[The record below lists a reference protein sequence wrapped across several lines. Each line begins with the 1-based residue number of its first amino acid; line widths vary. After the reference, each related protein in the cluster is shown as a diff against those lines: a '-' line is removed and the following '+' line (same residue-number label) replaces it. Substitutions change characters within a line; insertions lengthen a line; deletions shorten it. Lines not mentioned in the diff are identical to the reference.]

1 MTLQEIAT
9 SAGAMPVYVAEPEGP
24 GPWPA
29 VVVLHDA
36 LGMTSDLRRQA
47 DWLAGA
53 GYLAAAP
60 DLYHRHSGRLR
71 CMFGV
76 IRDVVRREGGAFDD
90 VAHLRRWL
98 VSRDDCSGRVGTI
111 GFCMGGGFA
120 LLLAAEHDYDAA
132 SINYG
137 DVPKDA
143 MALLEDACPIVAS
156 YGAKD
161 RGLARAPERLT
172 TAMTA
177 HGIAHDVRVYPDAG
191 HAFLNDH
198 DPAEVPRWALVMGKL
213 STSEY
218 HEPSARDARR
228 RIVAFFDAHLQDG
241 AGASSAGAP

>member
-1 MTLQEIAT
+1 MTMHEVVT
-9 SAGAMPVYVAEPEGP
+9 SAGAMPVYVAVPEGP

-36 LGMTSDLRRQA
+36 LGMTSDLRNQA

-60 DLYHRHSGRLR
+60 DLYHRRGSRLR

-76 IRDVVRREGGAFDD
+76 IRDALRREGATFEDLER
-90 VAHLRRWL
+90 VRQWL
-98 VSRDDCSGRVGTI
+98 LARDDCSGRVGTI
-111 GFCMGGGFA
+111 GFCMGGGYA
-120 LLLAAEHDYDAA
+120 LLLAAEHDFDAA
-132 SINYG
+132 SVNYG

-143 MALLEDACPIVAS
+143 MALLADACPIVAS

-172 TAMTA
+172 TAMEA

-198 DPAEVPRWALVMGKL
+198 DPDEVPRWALVMGAL

-218 HEPSARDARR
+218 HEASARDARR
-228 RIVAFFDAHLQDG
+228 RIVAFFDIHLKGG
-241 AGASSAGAP
+241 AERFPHAD

>member
-1 MTLQEIAT
+1 VTMHEVAT
-9 SAGAMPVYVAEPEGP
+9 PAGPMRVYVAAPEGP
-24 GPWPA
+24 GGWPA

-36 LGMTSDLRRQA
+36 LGMTTDLRDQA

-60 DLYHRHSGRLR
+60 DLYHRRAGRMR

-76 IRDVVRREGGAFDD
+76 MRDLVRREGAAFED
-90 VAHLRRWL
+90 VESTRRWL
-98 VSRDDCSGRVGTI
+98 LDHDGCSGRVGTI

-120 LLLAAEHDYDAA
+120 LLLAASGDYDAA
-132 SINYG
+132 SVNYG
-137 DVPKDA
+137 SVPKDA
-143 MALLEDACPIVAS
+143 TALLADACPVVAS

-172 TAMTA
+172 TAMAA
-177 HGIAHDVRVYPDAG
+177 HGIPCDVRVYPDAG

-198 DPAEVPRWALVMGKL
+198 DSTEVPRWALVMGAL

-228 RIVAFFDAHLQDG
+228 RIVEFFDTQLRAVT
-241 AGASSAGAP
+241 P